1 MVRYKEDFFQKKTI
15 TNKYNSITTNYI
27 NYGIGFTQ
35 FKFDIYKSFYLT
47 IQKLPLSSDKTS

>member
-1 MVRYKEDFFQKKTI
+1 MLY
-15 TNKYNSITTNYI
+15 KYNSITTNYI